1 MDKHPDQADNLF
13 SMVQSVEQ
21 LVANYREASAAMRK
35 KYNTPAKARQFL
47 VKVGILEKH
56 ASSRNGVRLAKPYR

>member
-1 MDKHPDQADNLF
+1 MT
-13 SMVQSVEQ
+13 QSVEQ
-21 LVANYREASAAMRK
+21 LVRNYRKASAVVRK

-56 ASSRNGVRLAKPYR
+56 AGSKNGVRLAKPYRD

>member
-1 MDKHPDQADNLF
+1 
-13 SMVQSVEQ
+13 V
-21 LVANYREASAAMRK
+21 RK

-56 ASSRNGVRLAKPYR
+56 AGSKNGVRLAKPYRD

>member
-1 MDKHPDQADNLF
+1 MT
-13 SMVQSVEQ
+13 QSVEE
-21 LVANYREASAAMRK
+21 LVRNYYLASAAVRR

-56 ASSRNGVRLAKPYR
+56 ASSRNGVRLSKPYR